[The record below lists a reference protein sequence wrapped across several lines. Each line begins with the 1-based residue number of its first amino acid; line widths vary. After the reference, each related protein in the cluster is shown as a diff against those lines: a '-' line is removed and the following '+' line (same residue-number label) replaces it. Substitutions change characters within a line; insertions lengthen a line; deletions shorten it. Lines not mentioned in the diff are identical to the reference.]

1 VLLGD
6 RDYGL
11 FIVDVT
17 SLLDASGNPLP
28 TVSITATDAT
38 ASEPG
43 LDQGAFTVSRT
54 GPMTGDLTVNL
65 RIAGTAS
72 NGVDYAALNNSVTIP
87 AGASSV
93 VLTVAPLDD
102 CEIEEPETVAVS
114 IVTNVNYL
122 ILTRAATPFVTIFD
136 DEITDGAALRFD
148 GVDDY
153 VNVPDSASL
162 RITNTITV
170 EAWIKRATIG
180 VQHSIVEKYGCS
192 GQGGYLLRVR
202 TDDRLMFGTRDDCNT
217 GGSVVGNTPLRANL
231 WYHVAGTWDGGL
243 LRLYV
248 NACRTGS
255 SRAGAIQARRHA
267 AAHRRSRQRRAH
279 ALRRRDRRGARVEC
293 RADGGRNSRERE
305 PVPGRRRTGSG
316 RLLAL

>member
-1 VLLGD
+1 M
-6 RDYGL
+6 
-11 FIVDVT
+11 F
-17 SLLDASGNPLP
+17 
-28 TVSITATDAT
+28 
-38 ASEPG
+38 
-43 LDQGAFTVSRT
+43 
-54 GPMTGDLTVNL
+54 
-65 RIAGTAS
+65 
-72 NGVDYAALNNSVTIP
+72 
-87 AGASSV
+87 
-93 VLTVAPLDD
+93 
-102 CEIEEPETVAVS
+102 
-114 IVTNVNYL
+114 NYL
-122 ILTRAATPFVTIFD
+122 ILTARSNAVVTIFD

-202 TDDRLMFGTRDDCNT
+202 TDDRLDVR
-217 GGSVVGNTPLRANL
+217 
-231 WYHVAGTWDGGL
+231 H
-243 LRLYV
+243 
-248 NACRTGS
+248 
-255 SRAGAIQARRHA
+255 ARRLQHWRLGGGQHA
-267 AAHRRSRQRRAH
+267 APCQPLVSRRRHVGRRSAPALRQRRAGRVPRE
-279 ALRRRDRRGARVEC
+279 AGAIPSPAPRRCASALAATTCARLRRRDRRGARVEC